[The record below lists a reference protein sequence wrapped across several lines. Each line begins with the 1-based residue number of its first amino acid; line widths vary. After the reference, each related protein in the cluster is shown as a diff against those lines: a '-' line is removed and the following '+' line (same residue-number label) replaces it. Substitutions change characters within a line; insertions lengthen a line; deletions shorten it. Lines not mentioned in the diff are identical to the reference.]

1 MYYIYMY
8 ILYMYMLY
16 VCIYTCHIAMSM
28 AVLPP
33 KIKQDIWL
41 CVAQI
46 FPHLWTT
53 QISDKMVKSAYFSH

>member
-1 MYYIYMY
+1 MY
-8 ILYMYMLY
+8 ILYVY
-16 VCIYTCHIAMSM
+16 IYTCHIAMSM